1 LLEDLSR
8 AAPVEGSSDR
18 VFGLVFAGAFALAAA
33 WPLLHANGPRWWAV
47 GIALVVGL
55 VALLRP
61 ALLAGLNRLWTKFGL
76 LLGHVMSPIAL
87 AMLFYGV
94 MTPLGLAMRWTR
106 HDPLRLAR
114 DAAARSYWQPR
125 EPPGPPPESMGQQ
138 F

>member
-1 LLEDLSR
+1 LHEDSSR
-8 AAPVEGSSDR
+8 TAPVEGSSDR
-18 VFGLVFAGAFALAAA
+18 VFGLVFAAAFALAAA

-47 GIALVVGL
+47 AIALAVGL
-55 VALLRP
+55 ISLLRP

-76 LLGHVMSPIAL
+76 LLGQVTSPIAL
-87 AMLFYGV
+87 GLLFYGV
-94 MTPLGLAMRWTR
+94 MTPLGLAMRLTR